1 MGGFVQKRDKEWLGA
16 GLGLGFWPEDCFR
29 TRGIIMKVNIIQS
42 RLPRRWQGG
51 FSIMEIAVA
60 SAVIGIMFA
69 ALLTGLTS
77 SVTNVQFGREQLR
90 ATQIMVEKLD
100 TVRMYRWDRINST
113 YIPATFTETY
123 DPTITQGTGPKQT
136 TNSSGTAN
144 LTYAGTI
151 QISDPA
157 LSESYASNVKQV
169 TVALQ
174 WQSSGRPVQREMTTF
189 VSKYGL
195 QLYVP

>member
-1 MGGFVQKRDKEWLGA
+1 MKLRVSQCQLAHRQQEGF
-16 GLGLGFWPEDCFR
+16 
-29 TRGIIMKVNIIQS
+29 T
-42 RLPRRWQGG
+42 
-51 FSIMEIAVA
+51 IMEVVVA
-60 SAVIGIMFA
+60 SAVVGIMFA

-100 TVRMYRWDRINST
+100 TIRMYRWDRINNT
-113 YIPATFTETY
+113 YIPATFIETY
-123 DPTITQGTGPKQT
+123 YPTGTQGTDPKRT
-136 TNSSGTAN
+136 TIPADTAN
-144 LTYAGTI
+144 LAYAGTI

-157 LSESYASNVKQV
+157 LTENYASNVKRI
-169 TVALQ
+169 TVSLQ
-174 WQSSGRPVQREMTTF
+174 WQSGGRTVQRQMTTF